1 LGGSGKVQIVVI
13 RVYFMLQDFV
23 MYEVAVLM

>member
-13 RVYFMLQDFV
+13 RVYSMLQDFV
-23 MYEVAVLM
+23 MYKIAVLM